1 MNKLLYLLTLSF
13 YSYFLTG
20 QEIVITDDD
29 LQGDTVYNWTK
40 DNTYLLD
47 GLVFLEAGGIL
58 NIEAGTVIRSRQFPS
73 EDDVSVLIITRGA
86 QINAVGTAI
95 EPIIFTAEDDDLSR
109 TNDVRHTDR
118 GLWGGII
125 IMGKAPILAGS
136 QNTSALP
143 GLGNPERNLYGGS
156 NALDT
161 SGQLAYVSIRHPGA
175 GLTLNQPMSGLT
187 LAGVGS
193 GTRLHHIEVI
203 ASGDGGV
210 EILGGTAQLKY
221 LVSAI
226 NADNA
231 FEFRQGWSGKGQF
244 WFGFHRKKV
253 GDIGG
258 AFAGGNTNDPDQ
270 FPKPIISNATLLGS
284 GCESNDPEDRLNT
297 IGLQFRGN
305 LGGLFTNNII
315 SGFKK
320 ALEVEDFDNVAADT
334 RQRIEDGSLNIRNN
348 IWSNFCEGDEVSSGA
363 NGIFNIED
371 DFEDQEATYL
381 VEAFHTQGNS
391 LIQETGL
398 RSICRSPQFCL
409 NPLLNSGSP
418 SLHFGIPVDD
428 PFFDPVT
435 YLGAF
440 NDSDNWMSGWTAL
453 ETYKYLGS
461 KQQGGGKVVID
472 QNNNCVADSSETGFD
487 GFILSFLGAEDT
499 LFTQTNSD
507 GRYDISLDSGEY
519 IVHLDLPNAYWT
531 VCDNDQLLHVQ
542 DTGLV
547 DYPNFVLQTREDC
560 PFLTVDVST
569 PFLRRCFDNTYQIS
583 YCNSGTVPA
592 ADAEVQL
599 LLDSSFTFVES
610 SIPFS
615 AVNGLL
621 YTFPVGDIAVGE
633 CGKFHLTINLS
644 CEAFLGQS
652 HCLEAIISPNTP
664 CGTPTPS
671 ARIDITGDCQDD
683 SIEFS
688 VQNVGELDMDAP
700 SELIVIED
708 DVMFLTQPFQLE
720 QTAALPVMVI
730 PEGKTIRIQTLRIP
744 TDPTQGVVS
753 RTIEG
758 CGTNGELDPP
768 YSTGFVN
775 QFPLDEYEDHVA
787 MDCRAN
793 QGAFDPNDK
802 RAFPAGYGPEHAISP
817 ETSIEYLIRFQNTG
831 TDTAFTV
838 LVHDTL
844 SPYLDPTSIEV
855 GAASH
860 TFEWKLRDRLL
871 VFHFAA
877 IMLPD
882 SNVNE
887 PASHGFVQFKINPY
901 PETPLK
907 TVIPNEAAI
916 YFDFNEPII
925 TPTIFHTLDRNFIM
939 IPNINSVGEEVE
951 APTFRFYPSPIRQEA
966 ILELETQSLKN
977 GQFRLINALG
987 QVILQDRFIGKQ
999 YSFQR
1004 RDLSTGLYFFQVF
1017 EDQELLISGQ
1027 LMIQ

>member
-1 MNKLLYLLTLSF
+1 MNKLLYLLSLSF

-20 QEIVITDDD
+20 QEIVITDSD
-29 LQGDTVYNWTK
+29 LQGDAVYNWTK

-47 GLVFLEAGGIL
+47 GLVFLEAGGVL
-58 NIEAGTVIRSRQFPS
+58 NIEAGTVIRGRQFPS
-73 EDDVSVLIITRGA
+73 EDDVTALIIARGA
-86 QINAVGTAI
+86 QVNAIGTAQN
-95 EPIIFTAEDDDLSR
+95 PIIFTAEDDDLSR
-109 TNDVRHTDR
+109 TNDVRHTER

-125 IMGKAPILAGS
+125 IMGEAPILAGP
-136 QNTSALP
+136 QNSTSLP
-143 GLGNPERNLYGGS
+143 GLGNPEQNRYGGS
-156 NALDT
+156 NPEDT

-175 GLTLNQPMSGLT
+175 GLTLNQPLSGLT

-193 GTRLHHIEVI
+193 GTVLHHIEII

-210 EILGGTAQLKY
+210 EILGGTAELKY
-221 LVSAI
+221 MVSAI
-226 NADNA
+226 NTDNA

-244 WFGFHRKKV
+244 WFGFQRKNL

-258 AFAGGNTNDPDQ
+258 AFAGGNTNNPDL
-270 FPKPIISNATLLGS
+270 FPAPIISNATFLGS
-284 GCESNDPEDRLNT
+284 GCEDNDPEDRVNT
-297 IGLQFRGN
+297 VGLQFRGN
-305 LGGLFTNNII
+305 LGGQFTNNII

-320 ALEVEDFDNVAADT
+320 ALEIEDFEDEADT
-334 RQRIEDGSLNIRNN
+334 RQRLENGMLSISNN
-348 IWSNFCEGDEVSSGA
+348 SWSNFCEGDELGGGA
-363 NGIFNIED
+363 NGIFSVQN
-371 DFEDQEATYL
+371 DFEDQEAAYL
-381 VEAFHTQGNS
+381 VEAFQAQGNN
-391 LIQETGL
+391 LHENTGL

-418 SLHFGIPVDD
+418 ALFFATPIDD
-428 PFFDPVT
+428 PFFEPVT
-435 YLGAF
+435 HLGAF
-440 NDSDNWMSGWTAL
+440 DDTNNWMLGWTGL
-453 ETYKYLGS
+453 EAYKHIGS

-472 QNNNCVADSSETGFD
+472 QNGNCEADSLETGFD
-487 GFILSFLGAEDT
+487 GFILSFQGAEDT
-499 LFTQTNSD
+499 LFTQTNST
-507 GRYDISLDSGEY
+507 GQYNISLDSGEY
-519 IVHLDLPNAYWT
+519 IVHVDLPNAYWT
-531 VCDNDQLLHVQ
+531 VCDNDQLLNVQ
-542 DTGLV
+542 DTGLI
-547 DYPNFVLQTREDC
+547 DYPNFVLQPTEDC

-569 PFLRRCFDNTYQIS
+569 PFLRRCFDNTYQIN

-615 AVNGLL
+615 AEDGLL

-633 CGKFHLTINLS
+633 CGKFYLTINLS

-652 HCLEAIISPNTP
+652 HCLEAVISPNTP
-664 CGTPTPS
+664 CNSPTPS
-671 ARIDITGDCQDD
+671 ARIDITGDCENG

-688 VQNVGELDMDAP
+688 VENVGELDMNAP

-708 DVMFLTQPFQLE
+708 DVMFLTRPFQLE

-744 TDPTQGVVS
+744 DDPTQGVVS

-787 MDCRAN
+787 VDCRAN

-802 RAFPAGYGPEHAISP
+802 RAFPAGYGEEHAITP
-817 ETSIEYLIRFQNTG
+817 ETRLEYLIRFQNTG

-844 SPYLDPTSIEV
+844 SPYLDPTTIEV

-860 TFEWKLRDRLL
+860 EFEWKLTDRLL
-871 VFHFAA
+871 VFHFAD

-887 PASHGFVQFKINPY
+887 PASHGFIQFKIKPQSDA
-901 PETPLK
+901 PLK

-916 YFDFNEPII
+916 YFDFNEPIL
-925 TPTIFHTLDRNFIM
+925 TPTIFHTLDRNFIVT
-939 IPNINSVGEEVE
+939 PNISSTTEIES
-951 APTFRFYPSPIRQEA
+951 PKFRFYPSPIRQEA
-966 ILELETQSLKN
+966 VLELEEKSLSN
-977 GQFRLINALG
+977 GQFRLINAWG
-987 QVILQDRFIGKQ
+987 QVIIQDTFIGKQ
-999 YSFQR
+999 YQFHR
-1004 RDLSTGLYFFQVF
+1004 MDLSRGLYFFQVY
-1017 EDQELLISGQ
+1017 EDGKPFISGQ
-1027 LMIQ
+1027 LVIQ